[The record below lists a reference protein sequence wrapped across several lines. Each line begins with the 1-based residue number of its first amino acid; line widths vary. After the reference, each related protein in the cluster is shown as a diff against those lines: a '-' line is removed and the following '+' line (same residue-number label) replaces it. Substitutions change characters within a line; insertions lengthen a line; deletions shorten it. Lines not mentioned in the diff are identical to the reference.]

1 MSRTGKESDEQT
13 RACGRALLLEGPLED
28 LTSVEVTATE
38 GMPDDP
44 YRNVEAAKACHERI
58 ESGRSRPLEVRC
70 ANIPLAWIPTT
81 TGDLPGEHVESLL
94 GLHFV
99 DPTG

>member
-1 MSRTGKESDEQT
+1 MILTGTSKRPKHAARES
-13 RACGRALLLEGPLED
+13 
-28 LTSVEVTATE
+28 
-38 GMPDDP
+38 
-44 YRNVEAAKACHERI
+44 